1 VANKYAT
8 MRCNVNN
15 AVRVA
20 FIGECCQSQAF
31 LILCKSYQSTLAP
44 CNRGPKQGS
53 T

>member
-15 AVRVA
+15 AVRTA
-20 FIGECCQSQAF
+20 FIGECCQSHAF
-31 LILCKSYQSTLAP
+31 LILCTSYQSTLAP